1 MARIYNPEQYGDN
14 FQGSI
19 QSRGFNPVTAI
30 DRSDQERQKAK
41 QAVDNINREIDIL
54 GRDQQMEKTFQSA
67 SQNVENANRQATST
81 VIQGLL
87 SLSKTA
93 VEARKVQLE
102 ETKRVEKENS
112 TLNSMG
118 FTQEGLEPNKVDFD
132 NAKDLDTAINAEAS
146 AIDQTATEVEAG
158 GTLEDRDVAHQLRQG
173 SAHNIAAGVKGDLY
187 GARGAHA
194 SYLQEAIRLI
204 PDDQKPRSVPEA
216 QALLRNLNRQFYRLS
231 GLFDINKSLVAS
243 ELGPTILTNNT
254 NTVNQLVTASIKAD
268 QTANANQLQSTI
280 YSSVASDMP
289 AEQVWKVTSE
299 GAAHGNVG
307 FTGFSAAS
315 NEYGLKKVVE
325 AAIAVGDVALLEGLE
340 VTPKIPGQPNGPK
353 LGDEYAH
360 ILGPAITQAKA
371 KRTERIRTNNQAISQ
386 QAKDAVQAYYDNPA
400 KGKAKAELIQKLQSL
415 PQTAE
420 VRRELASLTSAGFN
434 NDPEME
440 ADLARRAAAGEHIPQ
455 DELKAA
461 LDGGHIRPEVYEQHA
476 LSHADIKVNAQ
487 ARSVVEEMKPFIEQ
501 TVLGGVK
508 TSDMPATTRT
518 MFNMR
523 VKMFS
528 DELAQQ
534 MAAEARSN
542 PAILDN
548 LQERNELAEK
558 IMASLS
564 ARPEFTL
571 VVDPQSGVS
580 FAANPGQRSSE
591 VQGLTIAPGE
601 QDFRGISREAILKN
615 VPLSEISATDDLLLS
630 STSLELDVNNIIN
643 GEKVSPTT
651 SSWARSLGMSER
663 AFIDAQLERNGK
675 PSLSLLRSQSPKA
688 AEPGTDLTSESGFQH
703 LQSMGFPVRG
713 SAYITS
719 AISHE
724 SAWNGMREWEEVAG
738 DGTNRNGGLIS
749 WASWHDNSARLGAI
763 ERHFGRSISS
773 ITETEQLQYMQHE
786 MKTQYKEAYRI
797 FNNPNASSSDLRWAV
812 ADYWGFD
819 PRYTGDRWV
828 DAESL
833 INRS

>member
-54 GRDQQMEKTFQSA
+54 GRDQQMERTFQSA
-67 SQNVENANRQATST
+67 SQNVENANRQATT
-81 VIQGLL
+81 TAIQGLL

-93 VEARKVQLE
+93 IEARKVQLE
-102 ETKRVEKENS
+102 ETERVAKENS

-118 FTQEGLEPNKVDFD
+118 FTQEGLEPDKADFD

-146 AIDQTATEVEAG
+146 AIDQTATEVESG

-280 YSSVASDMP
+280 YTAVASDMP

-299 GAAHGNVG
+299 GTAHGNVG

-315 NEYGLKKVVE
+315 NEFGLNKIVE

-371 KRTERIRTNNQAISQ
+371 KRTERIRTNNQAITQ

-440 ADLARRAAAGEHIPQ
+440 ADLARRAAAGEYIPQ

-461 LDGGHIRPEVYEQHA
+461 LDGGFIRPEVYEQHA
-476 LSHADIKVNAQ
+476 LSHADIKVNTQ
-487 ARSVVEEMKPFIEQ
+487 ARSVVEELKPFIEQ

-523 VKMFS
+523 VKMFQ

-534 MAAEARSN
+534 MAAEARSD
-542 PAILDN
+542 PSILNN
-548 LQERNELAEK
+548 LQERNELAER

-564 ARPEFTL
+564 TRPEFTL
-571 VVDPQSGVS
+571 VVDAEEGVS
-580 FAANPGQRSSE
+580 FAANPGQRTAE
-591 VQGLTIAPGE
+591 VQAITIAPGE
-601 QDFRGISREAILKN
+601 QDFRGVSREAVLKN
-615 VPLSEISATDDLLLS
+615 VPRSEISATDDLILS

-643 GEKVSPTT
+643 GEKVSPAT

-675 PSLSLLRSQSPKA
+675 PSLQLLRSQSPKA

-724 SAWNGMREWEEVAG
+724 SAWNGMREWDEVAG

-797 FNNPNASSSDLRWAV
+797 FNNPNASSSDLEWAV
-812 ADYWGFD
+812 SAYWGFD
-819 PRYTGDRWV
+819 PQYTGNRYV